1 MGIKARKG
9 FILPIPHASELELG
23 ASWLGD
29 SNMWSLGMAFRV
41 GLYEMGSFNS
51 KYWMTWIPDVAAMVG
66 ANRLIGT
73 SELDLLTANAGLA
86 VSKNFAIAGDFS
98 MTPFYSYQQY
108 YTYAASDTID
118 PDPSDF
124 TDVDRNQVFEGINEF
139 GLNDEPAIRQ
149 TGGFRLIVG
158 VVEVVLAYAT
168 TEFETVGG
176 DKQTMSH
183 YNFRGGINF

>member
-1 MGIKARKG
+1 
-9 FILPIPHASELELG
+9 
-23 ASWLGD
+23 
-29 SNMWSLGMAFRV
+29 MAFRV